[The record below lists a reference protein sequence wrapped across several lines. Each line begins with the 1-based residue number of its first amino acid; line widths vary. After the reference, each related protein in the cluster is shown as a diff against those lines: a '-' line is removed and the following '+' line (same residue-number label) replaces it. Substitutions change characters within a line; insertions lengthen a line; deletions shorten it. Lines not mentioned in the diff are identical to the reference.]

1 MVGISDAIEEGKWVS
16 VNDES
21 EAYVNWAK
29 GEPYNLTTTYQEDCA
44 RITGGGFYDQD
55 CAELLQSV
63 CSKLSKY
70 GKIFHGY
77 LEFYFNNLKN
87 SSFGQQS
94 AIYFISL
101 APHKTF
107 LVILGQFRRE
117 RRLVQ
122 GRVLQCKVY
131 ELFFAANGGYF

>member
-16 VNDES
+16 VNDGS

-29 GEPYNLTTTYQEDCA
+29 GEPYNGTGNYQEDCA

-87 SSFGQQS
+87 SSFDLISNRQYLFS
-94 AIYFISL
+94 AWHPTKL
-101 APHKTF
+101 F
-107 LVILGQFRRE
+107 L
-117 RRLVQ
+117 
-122 GRVLQCKVY
+122 
-131 ELFFAANGGYF
+131 